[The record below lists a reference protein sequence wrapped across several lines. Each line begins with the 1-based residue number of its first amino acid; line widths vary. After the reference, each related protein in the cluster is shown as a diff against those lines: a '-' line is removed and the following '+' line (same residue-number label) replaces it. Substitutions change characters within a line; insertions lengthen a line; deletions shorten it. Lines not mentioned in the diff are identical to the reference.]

1 MKGVC
6 ALAHAFVCVSSII
19 LFMEIILSL
28 KNKRYSFVSAMALI
42 LFAISF
48 SAPAIAHVHW
58 HRVNDFSPGLTVG
71 LYHFD
76 EHGVSVGQTLKPAPG
91 LPLNRGLLIG
101 APSGDGL
108 ASVHDVPDAIFE
120 PHALHI
126 RSAQIMDSTETVGDL
141 EGDLTIEF
149 WFKWDVD
156 LEYQRVQVGLRSG
169 AKIEIAR
176 STVNPASDVFG
187 IAFVHGDFVSAPGF
201 VNWDEVGEEEAGLGD
216 WRHVAVTIHSTG
228 IHFEAGLGHD
238 VYDPGSVARFWVNGH
253 AVGVHPHT
261 VDIAGK
267 QMHDASRIRIRSL
280 AGPIRID
287 EVTIWRKDWSE
298 NGTVAEPFADGR
310 GEGIPQSVENWK
322 LFEAVD

>member
-1 MKGVC
+1 MC
-6 ALAHAFVCVSSII
+6 ELAHTELCVARYI
-19 LFMEIILSL
+19 LFIESILFLIRKQPS
-28 KNKRYSFVSAMALI
+28 SAPRAALL
-42 LFAISF
+42 LFAISIT
-48 SAPAIAHVHW
+48 APAFAHVHW

-76 EHGVSVGQTLKPAPG
+76 EHGVGVGQTLKPAPG

-108 ASVHDVPDAIFE
+108 ASIHDVPGSIFE

-149 WFKWDVD
+149 WFMWDVD
-156 LEYQRVQVGLRSG
+156 LEYQRVQIGLRSG

-187 IAFVHGDFVSAPGF
+187 VAFTHGDFVSAPGF

-238 VYDPGSVARFWVNGH
+238 VYDPGSLARFWVNGH
-253 AVGVHPHT
+253 AVGEHPHT
-261 VDIAGK
+261 VDIAGM

-280 AGPIRID
+280 EGPIRID

-298 NGTVAEPFADGR
+298 NGTVPEPFADGR
-310 GEGIPQSVENWK
+310 GEGIPQTVENWS
-322 LFEAVD
+322 LFDPAD